1 MQAGLIHVIMGG
13 GRLAN
18 TYEMLVGGEAESGE
32 IVKPSTP
39 ASPCNDARPS
49 STSSTS
55 SRIWAALDS
64 PLWRELAPA
73 YRAVMGHP
81 PPLDKRGGWYL
92 PTAAS

>member
-32 IVKPSTP
+32 IVTPSTP
-39 ASPCNDARPS
+39 ASPCNDARL
-49 STSSTS
+49 SSTS

-64 PLWRELAPA
+64 PP
-73 YRAVMGHP
+73 
-81 PPLDKRGGWYL
+81 
-92 PTAAS
+92 PTAP